1 MLNCTF
7 ENQFYRTFFFNKC
20 YVQILIVFCI
30 KTEIK
35 LSNEFYPILWLCT
48 WGGFKYVFVRQW
60 VVKWLAWS
68 RGGVWPGKNHKY
80 FKKRKL
86 NIEFQIFFPFNILLL
101 KSYFD
106 IKMLHN
112 IVNKNNINKMFRQ
125 KDIFF

>member
-1 MLNCTF
+1 M
-7 ENQFYRTFFFNKC
+7 KK
-20 YVQILIVFCI
+20 V
-30 KTEIK
+30 
-35 LSNEFYPILWLCT
+35 SN
-48 WGGFKYVFVRQW
+48 
-60 VVKWLAWS
+60 
-68 RGGVWPGKNHKY
+68 RGGVLSGKNHKY

-86 NIEFQIFFPFNILLL
+86 NIEFQIFFPFNILFQ